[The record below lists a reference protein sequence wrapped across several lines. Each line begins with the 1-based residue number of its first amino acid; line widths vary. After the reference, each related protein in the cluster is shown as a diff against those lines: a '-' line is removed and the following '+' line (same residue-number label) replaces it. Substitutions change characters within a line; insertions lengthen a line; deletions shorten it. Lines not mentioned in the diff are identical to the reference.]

1 MKNKKRFFSKLVS
14 FSMKMPDNKVIEKQ
28 SDYKQT
34 FSSYLSRNEIK
45 TRQCIY
51 ISREIQQK
59 IAKIVNIL
67 SNGDA
72 TIGGYIDN
80 VLAEHLRNH
89 KDEINALYHEK
100 EKDLI

>member
-1 MKNKKRFFSKLVS
+1 MEI
-14 FSMKMPDNKVIEKQ
+14 PDNKIIEKQ
-28 SDYKQT
+28 LDYKKT

-59 IAKIVNIL
+59 IARIVNIL